1 MTLLPAQPALGARGL
16 LGSGLGFESFFRG
29 AQCYGRSLTTAV
41 ISLGGTGVSGLN
53 SRVFSYLLAD
63 ALLLAIALFIIASR
77 RRGRP
82 FFAPSE
88 VEHRSL
94 RRLLLASFLTLFAE
108 LAFIRWISVEVRV
121 FAYFKNL
128 ALLLCFVGFGLGCA
142 LAHRARRWPLAL
154 QAFFALLLMVR
165 IPLPRGWALEKLSQ
179 DLGAASD
186 VEIWS
191 AGNVWSWARFLNAAM
206 LAAMLFLLLIWI
218 FVPLGQIVSRQL
230 DLAPKTLSAYSWN
243 VLGSLAGILAFLGV
257 CWLMLPPSVWL
268 GMVLV
273 GFALLQDTPRDR
285 IALSA
290 CLLPLILVLH
300 DPVTP
305 DHFSFWT
312 PYQQIEFQRLPSPQ
326 GGFWADYVWVNHTGY
341 QMIVDLSPQYLAQNP
356 KLLKEAPGENPY
368 NLPFRFAVPSPR
380 VLIVGSGTGNDGAAA
395 LRNGAGAVDA
405 VEIDPAI
412 LALGRKEHPEHPYD
426 SPRVRV
432 HLTDARA
439 FLKRTQE
446 RYDLVLFGLLDSHT
460 QFSDYSN
467 MRIDNF
473 VYTLESFREAKE
485 RLNPNGVLFIKFQV
499 NHPWMKRRLAEMLRQ
514 TFGKPPL
521 VFFADSSYSVNATCF
536 VISPSGRIEEALTAD
551 PRLTN
556 LVKKNPV
563 SLAGTTPPAT
573 TDDWPYLYQE
583 GRWIPR
589 TFFALGA
596 LVLLLAIALYFQ
608 IPDSRKQLPSLFF
621 FSMGAGFLL
630 LETQVISRLAL
641 YFGTTWQVNGIVI
654 SAVLIAILAA
664 NSVMEYNRFLLPR
677 SWILAGLFLGLAA
690 AYFLPLERVPG
701 PPALAGILLAIVF
714 SVPVFFAGLL
724 FAREFRDVRSP
735 SAALGA
741 NILGAVVGGLL
752 ENLSLVTG
760 MRALLLVTM
769 GFYALA
775 CFGLLRPQGVRSG
788 GVPEPDSVSAKG

>member
-1 MTLLPAQPALGARGL
+1 MRGP
-16 LGSGLGFESFFRG
+16 LGSGVCSLPCLAGAES
-29 AQCYGRSLTTAV
+29 YGRSLNAAGIGMAV
-41 ISLGGTGVSGLN
+41 TGGYGLN
-53 SRVFSYLLAD
+53 SRIVTYLVAA
-63 ALLLAIALFIIASR
+63 ALLLAMLVFLIWNR

-82 FFAPSE
+82 FFTPTA

-94 RRLLLASFLTLFAE
+94 TRLLVASFLTLFAE

-142 LAHRARRWPLAL
+142 LAHRARRWFWAVQAL
-154 QAFFALLLMVR
+154 FILLLMVR
-165 IPLPRGWALEKLSQ
+165 IPLPRGWALERLSQ
-179 DLGAASD
+179 DLGAAAD
-186 VEIWS
+186 VEIWQ
-191 AGNVWSWARFLNAAM
+191 AGNAWSWARFLNAAT

-243 VLGSLAGILAFLGV
+243 LVGSLAGILAFLGV
-257 CWLMLPPSVWL
+257 CWLMLPPAVWL
-268 GMVLV
+268 GVVLL
-273 GFALLQDTPRDR
+273 GFAWLQDTPRDR
-285 IALSA
+285 IALAA
-290 CLLPLILVLH
+290 CLLPLTLILY

-312 PYQQIEFQRLPSPQ
+312 PYQQIDFQRFRTPQ
-326 GGFWADYVWVNHTGY
+326 GGFLLDYVEVNHTGY
-341 QMIVDLSPQYLAQNP
+341 QAIVDLAPEYLAQNP
-356 KLLKEAPGENPY
+356 KLLKEAPDENPY
-368 NLPFRFAVPSPR
+368 NLPFRFTVPSPR
-380 VLIVGSGTGNDGAAA
+380 VLIVGAGTGNDTAAA
-395 LRNGAGAVDA
+395 LRNGGRSVDA

-412 LALGRKEHPEHPYD
+412 LKLGRTQHPEHPYD
-426 SPRVRV
+426 SPRVAV

-473 VYTLESFREAKE
+473 VYTQESFREAKE
-485 RLNPNGVLFIKFQV
+485 HLTADGVLFIKFQV

-521 VFFADSSYSVNATCF
+521 VFYADSGYSTSATCF
-536 VISPSGRIEEALTAD
+536 VVSPSGRIEEALAGD
-551 PRLTN
+551 PRLAH
-556 LVKKNPV
+556 LVEKNRV
-563 SLAGTTPPAT
+563 SLAGITPPVT

-596 LVLLLAIALYFQ
+596 LVLLLAIALYCQ
-608 IPDSRKQLPSLFF
+608 IPDSRTQLPSLFF

-654 SAVLIAILAA
+654 SAVLTAILAA
-664 NSVMEYNRFLLPR
+664 NAVMEFNRSLLPR
-677 SWILAGLFLGLAA
+677 SWILTGLFLGLAV
-690 AYFLPLERVPG
+690 AYVLPLERTPG
-701 PPALAGILLAIVF
+701 PPAVAGTLVAILF

-724 FAREFRDVRSP
+724 FALEFRETKWP

-741 NILGAVVGGLL
+741 NVLGAVVGGLL

-775 CFGLLRPQGVRSG
+775 CFGLLRARSAL
-788 GVPEPDSVSAKG
+788 PASRNAPALSVK